1 MIGAHLVP
9 NANQTYD
16 LGATGLAFR
25 DIYMSGTTLYI
36 GGQSISTDGAG
47 LSFNGTNIARTASNL
62 FTVGGTYN
70 GINITAGELIE
81 VILPTDSK
89 KARVTL
95 CGAGGGGGASSS
107 KNALFNGARASFSV
121 HTIPI
126 PVGQV
131 FNLSLGGGGGG
142 ATNNIGGFA
151 GAGYGDSGPGIFGG
165 SFDYASGSTG
175 AGGGGGGG
183 GATVFVYTDLKE
195 TPQTILCGGGGGG
208 AGKVSDVGAD
218 GGAGG
223 GGGGGSGAGTGG
235 INSESQTNPTVGT
248 TVSNYGYMGI
258 NGGDPSGG
266 YGGEA
271 TPDATVYNLQWIA
284 YQTNLV
290 INTTLPN
297 PLPDGTVFQF
307 VTLPVADYSPIQDES
322 PIALSVL
329 TNYYVLSRISGTEL
343 SFSDTYGGSPITFS
357 VGSTAIE
364 PDGSIMFL
372 NTTIGKGG
380 DGYALIEWFY

>member
-1 MIGAHLVP
+1 LKGSTIHLG
-9 NANQTYD
+9 NQT
-16 LGATGLAFR
+16 
-25 DIYMSGTTLYI
+25 
-36 GGQSISTDGAG
+36 ISTDGTG

-62 FTVGGTYN
+62 FTVGATYN
-70 GINITAGELIE
+70 GVEIATGTEIQ
-81 VILPTDSK
+81 VVLPTDSK

-95 CGAGGGGGASSS
+95 CGGGGGGGASSS
-107 KNALFNGARASFSV
+107 KSALFNGARASFSV

-126 PVGQV
+126 PVGQA
-131 FNLSLGGGGGG
+131 FTLSLGGGGGG

-151 GAGYGDSGPGIFGG
+151 GAGDGNTGPGFSGT

-195 TPQTILCGGGGGG
+195 EPETQTILCGGGGGG
-208 AGKVSDVGAD
+208 AGKLADEGAD

-235 INSESQTNPTVGT
+235 INSESATNPTVGT
-248 TVSNYGYMGI
+248 TVSTYGYMGI
-258 NGGDPSGG
+258 NGADASGG

-284 YQTNLV
+284 AQTNLV
-290 INTTLPN
+290 ISTSLPD

-307 VTLPVADYSPIQDES
+307 VTLPVTDYSPTKDASSIT
-322 PIALSVL
+322 LLVL
-329 TNYYVLSRISGTEL
+329 TNYYVLSRISGTVL

-357 VGSTAIE
+357 VGSTAGA

-380 DGYALIEWFY
+380 DGYALIEWLY